1 MIKMKELLE
10 ESSLTNEK
18 VSGKKFKVKNKRQDY
33 EKNEDILL
41 RQMQEQQRLCDAD
54 D

>member
-1 MIKMKELLE
+1 MGYKR
-10 ESSLTNEK
+10 NEYDK
-18 VSGKKFKVKNKRQDY
+18 KKSKKFKVKNKRQDY
-33 EKNEDILL
+33 EKHEDILL